1 MPPFLLLFFFFATS
15 AGGTSLS
22 EYSTMGRDKRKKKV
36 PTHDDDSSND
46 EIHHPS
52 ESVQLENGEHEGS
65 EERENNGGGK
75 IGDATTTSQT
85 EESNIESQEPKSC
98 LKKKEYKG
106 NKIRRQAGGEGEG
119 GKKKGKL
126 HSESVGDGGTS
137 GQEESE
143 KVGTDRED
151 ELIVVREYPV
161 EVLYCPVCT
170 FPAEMCEFSGML
182 EKCRPWLLEH
192 AAELA
197 DAEEKGRKRR
207 ILTEKGRLEKLLEGG
222 AGPKHVITR
231 NVIVELEE
239 QSNKR
244 TIVTGM
250 DLFGFNLK
258 DLSREWRK
266 MFSAGVGVRKGEE
279 MHEQSR
285 LEIQGNVMAQLGKLF
300 ESKYNIPKE
309 SVLKVVKESGSK
321 KKTVNFYE

>member
-1 MPPFLLLFFFFATS
+1 
-15 AGGTSLS
+15 
-22 EYSTMGRDKRKKKV
+22 MGRDKRKKKV
-36 PTHDDDSSND
+36 VATHDDDSSND
-46 EIHHPS
+46 EVHHSS
-52 ESVQLENGEHEGS
+52 EPAELDNGVNVVS
-65 EERENNGGGK
+65 EECEQRGGGNAD
-75 IGDATTTSQT
+75 DATITSET
-85 EESNIESQEPKSC
+85 EESNVESQEQSSS

-106 NKIRRQAGGEGEG
+106 NKLRRKAGGEG
-119 GKKKGKL
+119 GKTKGKL
-126 HSESVGDGGTS
+126 HSESVGDSGPS
-137 GQEESE
+137 GQGELER
-143 KVGTDRED
+143 VGTDGED
-151 ELIVVREYPV
+151 ELIVTREYPV
-161 EVLYCPVCT
+161 EVLYCPICT

-279 MHEQSR
+279 VHEQSR

-309 SVLKVVKESGSK
+309 CVLKIVKESGSK